1 MLQGYIGSIATQT
14 NHADVLAHISR
25 PEEDSLGLEGSL
37 LELIVLSSLLI
48 ILQLTAVLI
57 LAANIHHSTCHLI

>member
-1 MLQGYIGSIATQT
+1 MLQGYIGSIATWA

>member
-1 MLQGYIGSIATQT
+1 MLQGYIGSIATWT

-25 PEEDSLGLEGSL
+25 PEDSLGLEGSL